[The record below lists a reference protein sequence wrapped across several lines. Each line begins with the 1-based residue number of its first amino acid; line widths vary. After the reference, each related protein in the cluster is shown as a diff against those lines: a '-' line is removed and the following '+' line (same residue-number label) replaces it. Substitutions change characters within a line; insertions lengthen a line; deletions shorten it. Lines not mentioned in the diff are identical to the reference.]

1 METTQFIATLL
12 KAEGKVSIP
21 GLGTITAS
29 QGIPGTLASA
39 EPSPGE
45 QTGNDA
51 ARGSDSFFPFTGRL
65 SFSEKHEKGN
75 RTLAGEIAGSR
86 QINPNLAGY
95 EVDKF
100 VIRVKQELSR
110 NGSFEFPGMGRLNT
124 KPGGKIGFESYFND
138 HALFGLSPVV
148 LNPLDRGGNVVEVIT
163 RKIGF
168 KNVRKNKFKRSEE
181 HTSEIHSL
189 KRI

>member
-86 QINPNLAGY
+86 QINPNLAGSAA
-95 EVDKF
+95 DKL
-100 VIRVKQELSR
+100 VIRVHKELRR
-110 NGSFEFPGMGRLNT
+110 NE
-124 KPGGKIGFESYFND
+124 
-138 HALFGLSPVV
+138 
-148 LNPLDRGGNVVEVIT
+148 
-163 RKIGF
+163 
-168 KNVRKNKFKRSEE
+168 
-181 HTSEIHSL
+181 SL
-189 KRI
+189 KLYG

>member
-75 RTLAGEIAGSR
+75 RTLA
-86 QINPNLAGY
+86 
-95 EVDKF
+95 
-100 VIRVKQELSR
+100 
-110 NGSFEFPGMGRLNT
+110 
-124 KPGGKIGFESYFND
+124 
-138 HALFGLSPVV
+138 
-148 LNPLDRGGNVVEVIT
+148 
-163 RKIGF
+163 
-168 KNVRKNKFKRSEE
+168 RSEE
-181 HTSEIHSL
+181 RRVGKECVSTCRSRWSPNT
-189 KRI
+189 